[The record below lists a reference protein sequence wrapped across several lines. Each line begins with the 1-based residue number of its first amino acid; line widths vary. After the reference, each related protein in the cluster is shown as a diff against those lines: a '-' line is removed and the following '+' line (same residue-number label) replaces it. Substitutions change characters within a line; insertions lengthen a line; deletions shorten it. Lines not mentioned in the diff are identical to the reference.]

1 MRYRRLSYRYAVV
14 MATSRS
20 RAFGDAW
27 PRQAPSVGLAHPWR
41 PATDVVET
49 GTEVVVTVELAGVD
63 HEELDVLLFEDALIV
78 DGERRLPPAHAAGVF
93 HVAEIQQG
101 QFHLEIPLPATID
114 PDQVDA
120 RYERGLLE
128 MRFVK
133 RAVSRT
139 SATSIPIS
147 QVVDGAAIEITPPDV
162 TATSLPS
169 AHPAHADRPPT
180 RHQRDDDGS

>member
-1 MRYRRLSYRYAVV
+1 
-14 MATSRS
+14 
-20 RAFGDAW
+20 
-27 PRQAPSVGLAHPWR
+27 
-41 PATDVVET
+41 VVET
-49 GTEVVVTVELAGVD
+49 ATEIVVTVELAGVD
-63 HEELDVLLFEDALIV
+63 HEDLDVLLFEDALIV

-133 RAVSRT
+133 QAT
-139 SATSIPIS
+139 KGTGATSIPIA
-147 QVVDGAAIEITPPDV
+147 QVVDVAASQ
-162 TATSLPS
+162 ATS
-169 AHPAHADRPPT
+169 DRPQQANPRT
-180 RHQRDDDGS
+180 RQAVPRTRQAAQRTQHAQQREDDGS

>member
-1 MRYRRLSYRYAVV
+1 
-14 MATSRS
+14 
-20 RAFGDAW
+20 
-27 PRQAPSVGLAHPWR
+27 
-41 PATDVVET
+41 
-49 GTEVVVTVELAGVD
+49 
-63 HEELDVLLFEDALIV
+63 VLLFEDALIV

-133 RAVSRT
+133 Q
-139 SATSIPIS
+139 ATQGTGATTIPIT
-147 QVVDGAAIEITPPDV
+147 QVVDSAAT
-162 TATSLPS
+162 TATS
-169 AHPAHADRPPT
+169 T
-180 RHQRDDDGS
+180 RSQHEPQREDDGS